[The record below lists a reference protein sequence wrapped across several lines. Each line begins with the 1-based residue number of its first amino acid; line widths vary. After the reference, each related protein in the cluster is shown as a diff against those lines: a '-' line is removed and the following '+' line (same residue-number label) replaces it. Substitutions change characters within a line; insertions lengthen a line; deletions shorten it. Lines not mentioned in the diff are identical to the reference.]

1 MLHSHLQPIFRQ
13 RHQFRRRPIFLR
25 SITGLDSTSAA
36 TWALAGA
43 GSAPETS
50 PTRLAARLRR
60 LTNTQFVGGAQVGA
74 NYQFWGGVVIGAEAM
89 FDWLTV
95 SHNNPVTATDP
106 TNTVAVNLGVA
117 DARWLST
124 ATGKVG
130 YAWDRVLLYAKGGG
144 AWVATTSPSISVG
157 GVPASFSGVSSTT
170 TSTWTAGFGL
180 EWAFSGNWSARAEY
194 DYIALPN
201 QSFTVAPATPTFGGD
216 TDQLQQSQSFDL
228 HRGDQLQV
236 RRLVAMKLSPL
247 KLEPLAIASLEAS
260 WAEAPNLNEISMKRA
275 RLVFALTVGAAS
287 AEPKSALPGNGI
299 FRPGTNAP
307 KRRRSSRHGARETKP
322 THRTPPIRS

>member
-1 MLHSHLQPIFRQ
+1 M
-13 RHQFRRRPIFLR
+13 RRRLARDCGSDPAKAGKLGAAVYRAAQSGALIFALCFGATFAFAADLPAAAPIPSPAYLPPVYNW
-25 SITGLDSTSAA
+25 TGFYIGGNM
-36 TWALAGA
+36 GA
-43 GSAPETS
+43 GWSGLSAGNFSDTLGSSFTAP
-50 PTRLAARLRR
+50 
-60 LTNTQFVGGAQVGA
+60 TNTQFVGGAQVGA

-170 TSTWTAGFGL
+170 ASTWTAGFGL

-201 QSFTVAPATPTFGGD
+201 QSVRMPALSAQRCRST
-216 TDQLQQSQSFDL
+216 SAAFDRRIAAAD
-228 HRGDQLQV
+228 HRERPV
-236 RRLVAMKLSPL
+236 R
-247 KLEPLAIASLEAS
+247 
-260 WAEAPNLNEISMKRA
+260 
-275 RLVFALTVGAAS
+275 
-287 AEPKSALPGNGI
+287 
-299 FRPGTNAP
+299 
-307 KRRRSSRHGARETKP
+307 
-322 THRTPPIRS
+322 